1 MDAGSCVSPRRGER
15 PCLAG
20 REVAEPNPRSLP
32 LKGREAVAWMQVLKS
47 PRIGEKG
54 PAYRV
59 ERLPEPN
66 PRSLPLK
73 GRDVRAEC
81 PASPRVGEKGPAWRV
96 ERLHGRVEV
105 LVQRQL

>member
-32 LKGREAVAWMQVLKS
+32 LKGRDVRAECPAS

-73 GRDVRAEC
+73 GREAVAWMQVLK
-81 PASPRVGEKGPAWRV
+81 SPRIGEKGPAWRV
-96 ERLHGRVEV
+96 ERFRNLTLGPFP
-105 LVQRQL
+105 